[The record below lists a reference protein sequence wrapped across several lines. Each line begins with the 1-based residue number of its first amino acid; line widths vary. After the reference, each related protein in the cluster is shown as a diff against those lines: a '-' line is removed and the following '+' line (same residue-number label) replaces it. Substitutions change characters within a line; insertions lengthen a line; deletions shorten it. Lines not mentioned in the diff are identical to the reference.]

1 MGITVFA
8 NGDGFFHKGSGGSGK
23 AFPDVCLSPPP
34 PPAGPVPIPYP
45 NTASAS
51 DLVDGS
57 KTVKIDGESTGLEDA
72 SSCSTSSGDE
82 GGTQGGGV
90 VTHKTKGTACFT
102 FWSLDVKVEGKGVD
116 RHQDPMLN
124 NCGSKTPP
132 NGLTAAARVKSDA
145 AKDPVTEG
153 IKPCCPGSGGKGG
166 PYKRSS
172 WVKESSTSKQKA
184 AANAGIPGPPP
195 TCWECGSTSPRGWKT
210 PPSPGPPPVAG
221 KLNPAKGKSFVADH
235 DPPLIVRH
243 YSGGCWMS
251 KAEKKKDA
259 ESLTGLQTHCRKCS
273 SKQGNALGSKGEH
286 PKYKSAHGCK

>member
-8 NGDGFFHKGSGGSGK
+8 NDDGFFHKGSGGSGK

-51 DLVDGS
+51 DLADGS
-57 KTVKIDGESTGLEDA
+57 KTVKIDGEPTALEDV
-72 SSCSTSSGDE
+72 SYCSTSSGDE

-90 VTHKTKGTACFT
+90 VSHKTKGTACFT

-132 NGLTAAARVKSDA
+132 NGLTATAQVKSDA
-145 AKDPVTEG
+145 AKDPVAESIT
-153 IKPCCPGSGGKGG
+153 PCCPGSGGKGG

-172 WVKESSTSKQKA
+172 WIKESSTEKQKV
-184 AANAGIPGPPP
+184 AANTPIPPATAPS
-195 TCWECGSTSPRGWKT
+195 CWECGSTSPRGNFKN
-210 PPSPGPPPVAG
+210 G
-221 KLNPAKGKSFVADH
+221 KPRPAKGKRFVADH
-235 DPPLIVRH
+235 NAPLIVRH

-251 KAEKKKDA
+251 KSEKKADA
-259 ESLTGLQTHCRKCS
+259 EGLSGIIAHCTRCS
-273 SKQGNALGSKGEH
+273 GKQGSALGSKGEH
-286 PKYKSAHGCK
+286 PKYKKAHGCK